1 MIHNCIGCHT
11 YRIVLITHGTVTVI
25 SDHFST
31 IEQQKIS
38 ILDKIYEFYPNEK
51 EILILKSI
59 FQNFNQLNII
69 LL

>member
-11 YRIVLITHGTVTVI
+11 YRIVLITHGTGTVTVV

-38 ILDKIYEFYPNEK
+38 ILDKIYEFYPNEN
-51 EILILKSI
+51 EILIL
-59 FQNFNQLNII
+59 
-69 LL
+69 

>member
-11 YRIVLITHGTVTVI
+11 YRIVLITHGTVAVI

-31 IEQQKIS
+31 IKQQKIS

-59 FQNFNQLNII
+59 L
-69 LL
+69 